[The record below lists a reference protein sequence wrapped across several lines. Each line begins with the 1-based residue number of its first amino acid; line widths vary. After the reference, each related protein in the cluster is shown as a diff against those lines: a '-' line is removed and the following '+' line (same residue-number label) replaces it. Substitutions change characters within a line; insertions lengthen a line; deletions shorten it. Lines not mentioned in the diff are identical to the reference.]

1 MSTDLAAPPAASEP
15 PHDPGTEAIRATE
28 APGPCIVIGTPHA
41 AWASLAVPVR
51 ARLAAAG
58 RAAAAPADDAG
69 AADPASALSREPGA
83 RALVFVDSPARA
95 LAHCLAHAAP
105 PAARAGAMGLGAE
118 VDDVAG
124 ALAAWREGARR
135 LLQLVYREPERCLFV
150 DAAEAAADRAA
161 FWRTLAGWDAAFATD
176 APEAAPPP
184 ATDPVLDALAAGAA
198 AADLGA
204 QRLYE
209 ELQAACVTLG
219 DAAGSDALIAP
230 ALSVMPALAGGPAIA
245 APATEAALQ
254 SYRRLLARAA
264 DRDALAER
272 ERTAQAGL
280 ARMQARLDE
289 ATTAAGAAAR
299 AAAEAAEQAAAAHA
313 SQLALL
319 EAQLAQAEAARDAA
333 EQAAARAATE
343 AEREQHALREQLRQ
357 AGQAQLQ
364 SVADLE
370 AARKD
375 GELLLAQLHAVQ
387 EELETY
393 FLEKQEGETRLAE
406 ASAGSAEQRRR
417 LQETEVKLEKV
428 TAERDDLAKRVSALA
443 PALAKAEAG
452 RREAEGLL
460 AAARE
465 AASHA
470 AVASDQER
478 AALRLRLRHLEQSN
492 EEMQQEQGLAA
503 QREQGLRTE
512 LDEAR
517 AEHARQAAQLQA
529 LAQAEK
535 GRGELEGLLTAARE
549 AAAQAAAAADRER
562 VALLL
567 RLEHLEQSN
576 EEAQQERDLAAQRE
590 QQLRTELDEARADH
604 ERDAAQLQ
612 LLRQECDLLLS
623 QLHTVQQQLETQ
635 FLQSREQANRASE
648 AAEQFAQSEQRL
660 ATERATAEHAR
671 AALQQ
676 QLAQA
681 LAGAERNQE
690 RSAAHERQRA
700 AELARVQEALHRH
713 KDLARRE
720 ARPPALEA
728 GEFVPSAQRT
738 EPPYRELTF
747 TLRDLRLFDHAIDA
761 LDARLVEHHGH
772 PGLVLL
778 DGPAPG
784 AGLGAWAESG
794 QDRGR
799 PYMLLVPSDAPA
811 RRALALL
818 GTHDW
823 LLVRGIVAAAEEA
836 LAGAA
841 DSGTT
846 LWRQVARRL
855 LAELDDLPPRL
866 RYDRL
871 EVEPEGDVQGA
882 SLVYR
887 VRFGHLLHG
896 TRYRD
901 ALSLR
906 WRPGVP
912 QAGEAPISLLGPADA
927 GEAPALAGWP
937 PGESG
942 GWATEWPLPLGA
954 GLDAAERRSRWR
966 ALPAS
971 DQALVLALLDAL
983 PAAADLLAAEGRLPA
998 GADRDAWITAL
1009 RRWQAEAAQIDA
1021 PSHALLR
1028 VARRLRR
1035 RALRAA
1041 G

>member
-517 AEHARQAAQLQA
+517 A
-529 LAQAEK
+529 
-535 GRGELEGLLTAARE
+535 
-549 AAAQAAAAADRER
+549 
-562 VALLL
+562 
-567 RLEHLEQSN
+567 
-576 EEAQQERDLAAQRE
+576 
-590 QQLRTELDEARADH
+590 DH